1 MNLFGTEPIRAELL
15 SVERLEDLAETIAR
29 HRVSSDRRP
38 EPGLLSRARENG
50 RVLLRCYRTLAA
62 VINQERATTPAAE
75 GLVDNLHIVDELLNE
90 VATGLPAGLCRQ
102 LATLDVEPPA

>member
-50 RVLLRCYRTLAA
+50 RVLLRCYRHLAA
-62 VINQERATTPAAE
+62 VINEERATTPAAE
-75 GLVDNLHIVDELLNE
+75 WLVDNVHIVQEGLNE
-90 VATGLPAGLCRQ
+90 IRT
-102 LATLDVEPPA
+102 DPPPGPHPPSHPPDGG

>member
-38 EPGLLSRARENG
+38 EPRLLSRARENG

-62 VINQERATTPAAE
+62 VINKKSATTPAAG
-75 GLVDNLHIVDELLNE
+75 GLDGNIPTHPGGSKESSAPLPPGLFPH
-90 VATGLPAGLCRQ
+90 AT
-102 LATLDVEPPA
+102 PPRPGA